1 MEQERT
7 QREQTR
13 HSGGRETGA
22 GSQGPQHGSPDYQVL
37 LSRYGEAMLK
47 ISQLED
53 QVSHL
58 TGLLQ
63 DGVAQGSQVSGS
75 RVETGHSPASP
86 AGTPSI
92 GSTFAAPRAGG
103 VAETQHVEVFH
114 HMRLQISNLENQ
126 LANTKAELREIY
138 GQGSRRRRRKDRNKR
153 WWTKLA
159 RGMGRG
165 ESQRS

>member
-1 MEQERT
+1 LGQERT

-22 GSQGPQHGSPDYQVL
+22 GYQGPQHGSPDYQVL

-63 DGVAQGSQVSGS
+63 DGVAQRLAVAAS
-75 RVETGHSPASP
+75 RLGIRRLALL
-86 AGTPSI
+86 
-92 GSTFAAPRAGG
+92 R
-103 VAETQHVEVFH
+103 
-114 HMRLQISNLENQ
+114 RLQPEVCSPLPEPV
-126 LANTKAELREIY
+126 T
-138 GQGSRRRRRKDRNKR
+138 
-153 WWTKLA
+153 
-159 RGMGRG
+159 
-165 ESQRS
+165 